1 MAVTENNTALG
12 NVTTF
17 SKLGAGAYFKRQQDG
32 NFYIKLDAATAKK
45 ADDDAQ
51 NYSIEPDAAVT
62 AVAAERVN
70 ITYDP

>member
-1 MAVTENNTALG
+1 MAVTENNTSLG

-17 SKLGAGAYFKRQQDG
+17 ADLGAGAYFKREQDG
-32 NFYIKLDAATAKK
+32 GFYIKLDATTAKK

-62 AVAAERVN
+62 AVAADRVN